1 MRALFCI
8 TVAALVGGC
17 AGHTSYAPPT
27 MHEQVSNSK
36 IIDKPRSA
44 VWAGAIPSL
53 GSRFFTINNMDK
65 ESGFINLSYSGDP
78 EAYVDCGTISSSV
91 KNLRGER
98 DYNFPG
104 ARAFQHYE
112 VMNNAGL
119 FFLDRS
125 MALEGRVN
133 LVFEE
138 ITPTQTRVTA
148 NTKYVVTR
156 NLMISNVEGRSQTM
170 THSVSFNTA
179 GRASFPT
186 GNDGQATACAANGRL
201 ERDILANVK

>member
-1 MRALFCI
+1 MRAFFYI
-8 TVAALVGGC
+8 AAAALVAGC
-17 AGHTSYAPPT
+17 AGHTAYAPPT
-27 MHEQVSNSK
+27 MHGQASNSK
-36 IIDKPRSA
+36 VIDKPRTA
-44 VWAGAIPSL
+44 VWAGAIPAL

-78 EAYVDCGTISSSV
+78 EAYVDCGMISSSV

-98 DYNFPG
+98 NYKFPG
-104 ARAFQHYE
+104 ARASQHYE

-156 NLMISNVEGRSQTM
+156 NVTISNVDGRSQAM
-170 THSVSFNTA
+170 THLLSFNTA
-179 GRASFPT
+179 GRATFPA